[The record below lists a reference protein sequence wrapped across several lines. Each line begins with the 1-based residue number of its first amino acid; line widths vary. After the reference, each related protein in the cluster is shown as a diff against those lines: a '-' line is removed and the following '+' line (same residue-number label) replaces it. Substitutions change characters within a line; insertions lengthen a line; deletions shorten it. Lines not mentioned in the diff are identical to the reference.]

1 MNGDPRRLGV
11 QGGPRASGIG
21 RGGPPAH
28 FFRWAGMRVLDTH
41 AMAKTG
47 IASPLGRAILEHK
60 HTKTGDNFNQLWAVA
75 ITEKFLARTLAP
87 PQTTAEDAPH
97 GTCTRDGRKGAAWT
111 RHRRCT
117 LRGTG
122 STLHRARDPCAVS
135 LEGES
140 VSPLITAAFASVA
153 AILRAERRCGRLF

>member
-21 RGGPPAH
+21 RGGSPAH

-87 PQTTAEDAPH
+87 PQTTAVDAPH
-97 GTCTRDGRKGAAWT
+97 APAMVAKEQCGLAVAGVRRASICVAVYAHAC
-111 RHRRCT
+111 RHMSIC
-117 LRGTG
+117 
-122 STLHRARDPCAVS
+122 SHMHC
-135 LEGES
+135 
-140 VSPLITAAFASVA
+140 
-153 AILRAERRCGRLF
+153 